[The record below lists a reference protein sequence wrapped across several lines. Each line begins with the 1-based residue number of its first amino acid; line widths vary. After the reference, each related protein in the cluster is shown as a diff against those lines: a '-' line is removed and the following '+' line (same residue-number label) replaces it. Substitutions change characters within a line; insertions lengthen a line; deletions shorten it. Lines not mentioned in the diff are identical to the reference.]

1 MSHLIECLHRSV
13 HSPHSQ
19 LFMDVHHSSHIDP
32 LPAFSFVVG
41 PIWSAP
47 IFSTALSGRA
57 SPRLP
62 TILIHLV
69 MARNVPAAVCQSRV
83 DRERSW
89 RRNAKHSAPVSYT
102 HLRAHETRH

>member
-1 MSHLIECLHRSV
+1 MSVFIGLSTPPI
-13 HSPHSQ
+13 SQ
-19 LFMDVHHSSHIDP
+19 LFMDVHHSSHIYP

-62 TILIHLV
+62 AILIHLL
-69 MARNVPAAVCQSRV
+69 MPAQVPAAVCQSRV

-89 RRNAKHSAPVSYT
+89 RRNAKHTA
-102 HLRAHETRH
+102 HLTSRE